1 MTSYLRLV
9 KLFVLIIQLL
19 DLQLKIE
26 GLTATYNNEKVTLE
40 DICFKPLAPDNNK
53 CTTESVLEYWQKNHT
68 NIDKVVMDSSGF
80 YVKGDYL
87 DHFQFCVRYVE
98 SIHILLRC
106 TTLCGLE
113 IPCEL

>member
-19 DLQLKIE
+19 DLQLQIE

-68 NIDKVVMDSSGF
+68 NIDKEKRDSTGF
-80 YVKGDYL
+80 MVLANYL
-87 DHFQFCVRYVE
+87 DHFQCCMRYVK

-106 TTLCGLE
+106 TTLCDLE